1 MHKDSIMKSSVEIAA
16 IDVHGHY
23 GEFLNTNQA
32 LVTRFRS
39 GDLDVVAR
47 RAEEARTELTVV
59 SPLKALMPRFEN
71 DAVAGNEDA
80 ARTVPS
86 YSSLRFW
93 VVIDP
98 RKEATFEQAG
108 RMLQQP
114 QCMGIKIHPEEHGY
128 HISKQGR
135 CLFEFASQHQA
146 VVLTHSG
153 EQNSMPEDFVPFAND
168 FPAVRLILAHLGC
181 GWDGDPSHQVR
192 AIQMAKHDNV
202 YVDTSS
208 VQSTMPGLIEWAV
221 AEIGA
226 DRILYGTDTP
236 LYCTSMQRAR
246 IDYAEISDADKHSIL
261 RGNALRFLPLGI
273 SI

>member
-1 MHKDSIMKSSVEIAA
+1 MKAPTEIAA

-23 GEFLNTNQA
+23 GEFLNTDQA

-39 GDLDVVAR
+39 GDLEIVAR
-47 RAEEARTELTVV
+47 RAEETRTELTIV
-59 SPLKALMPRFEN
+59 SPLKALMPRFDN
-71 DAVAGNEDA
+71 DAVGGNDDA
-80 ARTVPS
+80 ARTIPS
-86 YSSLRFW
+86 YPSLRFW
-93 VVIDP
+93 VVVDP
-98 RKEATFEQAG
+98 RKDETFEQAA
-108 RMLQQP
+108 RMLQLP
-114 QCMGIKIHPEEHGY
+114 QCAGIKIHPEEHGY
-128 HISKQGR
+128 PISEHGR
-135 CLFEFASQHQA
+135 RLFEFASQHRA

-221 AEIGA
+221 AEIGVG
-226 DRILYGTDTP
+226 RILYGTDTP
-236 LYCTSMQRAR
+236 LYCASMQRAR
-246 IDYAEISDADKHSIL
+246 IDYAEISDAEKYSIL
-261 RGNALRFLPLGI
+261 RGNALRLLPLGL